1 MIHSDR
7 NPLSRLADREP
18 GPINIFAGFA
28 VYLTVLTALM
38 GAVGFVADNVFY
50 HIAA

>member
-7 NPLSRLADREP
+7 KPLSKAAPREL
-18 GPINIFAGFA
+18 GPLNMLAGFA
-28 VYLTVLTALM
+28 AYLTVLVALM
-38 GAVGFVADNVFY
+38 GAVGFVADNIFY